1 MAQSDS
7 TPLPPESPNPQPAG
21 NVAGAAKSGEYGEA
35 QIKYLTDR
43 EHVRH
48 AAGMYIG
55 DKSGRGMHHLVY
67 ELVANSIDEAMAGF
81 CKEIRVT
88 INGDGSITVA
98 DDGRGIPVGRHEQV
112 SEKEGRDIST
122 LEAVMTKL
130 HVGGR
135 SEERR
140 V

>member
-1 MAQSDS
+1 MAENQD
-7 TPLPPESPNPQPAG
+7 TPLSPDAGSPQMSAG
-21 NVAGAAKSGEYGEA
+21 SAAYGES

-81 CKEIRVT
+81 CHEIRVT
-88 INGDGSITVA
+88 INGDGSITVT
-98 DDGRGIPVGRHEQV
+98 DDGRGIPVGRHEQF
-112 SEKEGRDIST
+112 SEKERRDVST
-122 LEAVMTKL
+122 LEAVMTML
-130 HVGGR
+130 HM
-135 SEERR
+135 R
-140 V
+140 VKFDK